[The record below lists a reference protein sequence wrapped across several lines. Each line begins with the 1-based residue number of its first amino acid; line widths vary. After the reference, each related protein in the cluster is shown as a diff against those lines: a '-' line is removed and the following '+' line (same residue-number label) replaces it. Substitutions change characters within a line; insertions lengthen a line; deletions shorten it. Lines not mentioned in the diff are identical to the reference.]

1 MRTSGFSKSTLK
13 TEGERKNVEEEFTYK
28 NLSGVQTPV
37 YVAEEVGARLG
48 KCEILQREM
57 QKE

>member
-13 TEGERKNVEEEFTYK
+13 TEGECRNVEEEFTYK

-48 KCEILQREM
+48 KCEIL
-57 QKE
+57 